1 VDPTNS
7 VVGLSRYLKALTLL
21 FDASVSAVRLVEI
34 HVAAPNLIEA
44 TWTLGG
50 QLRLPWRPVIKMFE
64 GKSVYLLNADGLVA
78 EQRQSWSISAAEAL
92 SETFT
97 PSFGGVRGD
106 IAATPRG

>member
-1 VDPTNS
+1 
-7 VVGLSRYLKALTLL
+7 
-21 FDASVSAVRLVEI
+21 
-34 HVAAPNLIEA
+34 
-44 TWTLGG
+44 
-50 QLRLPWRPVIKMFE
+50 MFE

>member
-1 VDPTNS
+1 MDPTNS

-34 HVAAPNLIEA
+34 HVAAPDTIIA
-44 TWTLGG
+44 TWKLGG
-50 QLRLPWRPVIKMFE
+50 YLTLPWHPRIEMME
-64 GKSVYLLNADGLVA
+64 GRSVYRLNADGLIA
-78 EQRQSWSISAAEAL
+78 EQRQTWSISPAEAL
-92 SETFT
+92 RETFT